1 MAMFLI
7 RRIGHGILVLW
18 LISVAVFALFFVAP
32 SNVAQTLAG
41 RQGTPETIAL
51 IKHRLGLDLPVWQQ
65 YLHFLGNAV
74 KGNLGYDYYHQV
86 PVTHIIGQAL
96 PITVSLALGAAVLW
110 LALGVFNGVISATHP
125 RSLADRG
132 LTLFALFFYSFPSF
146 LLGLLLLYFLYF
158 RLTLSGFGWF
168 PAGGYAPLA
177 GGIGPWFQHLLLPWV
192 ALALLLAA
200 TYTRLTRGS
209 MLDVLGE
216 DYIRTARSK
225 GIRESRVVVVHGL
238 RSALTPVVTQFG
250 IDLGQ
255 LIGGVVVT
263 ETVFSLPGARTDR
276 GHRDQPAGPTS
287 DHRHR
292 PVRLGGR
299 RGGEHPRRHRV
310 RRTRSTRPTALAV
323 PEDGGMWP
331 VLRYVVPRDRCLW
344 RGWDRVLRGWPTGRD
359 RYAGDVRRPAANGR
373 RARGARPAPD

>member
-1 MAMFLI
+1 MALFLL
-7 RRIGHGILVLW
+7 RRIGHGLLVLW
-18 LISVAVFALFFVAP
+18 LISIAVFGLFFVAP

-41 RQGTPETIAL
+41 RQATPETIAL
-51 IKHRLGLDLPVWQQ
+51 IKHRLGLDLPVWKQ

-86 PVTHIIGQAL
+86 PVTTIIAQAL

-110 LALGVFNGVISATHP
+110 LSLGVFNGVISAIHP

-158 RLTLSGFGWF
+158 RLTLSGFKWF
-168 PAGGYAPLA
+168 PAGGYSPLT
-177 GGIGPWFQHLLLPWV
+177 GGVGPWFQHLFLPWI

-225 GIRESRVVVVHGL
+225 GIRESRVIVRHGL

-263 ETVFSLPGARTDR
+263 ETVFSLPGLGQTAVVAINQQDLPVIIGIVLFASAAVVVANILVDIAYAVLDPR
-276 GHRDQPAGPTS
+276 
-287 DHRHR
+287 
-292 PVRLGGR
+292 VRL
-299 RGGEHPRRHRV
+299 H
-310 RRTRSTRPTALAV
+310 
-323 PEDGGMWP
+323 
-331 VLRYVVPRDRCLW
+331 
-344 RGWDRVLRGWPTGRD
+344 
-359 RYAGDVRRPAANGR
+359 
-373 RARGARPAPD
+373 